1 MEIRTRRLAAVA
13 LPLVM
18 LGALAACAQSPDGA
32 APSSSGPAS
41 PAPTETTEPAPT
53 DTATPTADPAGFAV
67 PDACEDVWTPEK
79 FQELAASTVL
89 NDPGITMLSTEVVE
103 GLEVLD
109 VAPHLRCTWGTPS
122 EWGIATTVAA
132 VDATQTATIV
142 DALGMEGFVC
152 TEGTVQRCERSQT
165 SPSDTPGA
173 PDVTLGETHLIGEGG
188 WVATHWLNAEV
199 EPGYSDSIAAQLW
212 G

>member
-1 MEIRTRRLAAVA
+1 MRTRRLAAVV

-32 APSSSGPAS
+32 APSSS
-41 PAPTETTEPAPT
+41 APTSSDPTATATTEPTPT
-53 DTATPTADPAGFAV
+53 ATATPPADPVGFAV
-67 PDACEDVWTPEK
+67 PGACEDVWTPEK
-79 FQELAASTVL
+79 FQELSASTVL
-89 NDPGITMLSTEVVE
+89 NDPGVTMLSTEVVE

-109 VAPHLRCTWGTPS
+109 VVPHLRCTWGEPS

-142 DALGMEGFVC
+142 DALSREGFVC
-152 TEGTVQRCERSQT
+152 TEATVQRCERSQT
-165 SPSDTPGA
+165 TPSDTSGA